1 MNFSTQSPITETSVG
16 TAAWNDIPKIQIA
29 SFKPTIFLAA
39 ATELFRRAG
48 YKVGADRAGAIGGGV
63 FSAGTCSAESSS
75 FRLFA

>member
-1 MNFSTQSPITETSVG
+1 MNFSTQSPITETNVG

-29 SFKPTIFLAA
+29 SFKPTDFLAA

-63 FSAGTCSAESSS
+63 SAGTCSAESSS